1 MSNIEEFIIP
11 KRRYYINMGGR
22 GNSGTRNQSSISSSS
37 NIRQDIDTFL
47 TELENRDYGS
57 SRKMVPATQEKEF
70 RRIRADMI
78 NAVQQDPQIETIVFA
93 SGFTGGANNPQEYV
107 HTTAKLNA
115 YQRMLRSEVSSIKT
129 DLDFGIID
137 EDRARLE
144 LKALKNIDA
153 MIKDRRS
160 RL

>member
-1 MSNIEEFIIP
+1 
-11 KRRYYINMGGR
+11 MGGR
-22 GNSGTRNQSSISSSS
+22 GGSGNRNQASTGSSRGIRQEISS
-37 NIRQDIDTFL
+37 FL
-47 TELENRDYGS
+47 TELEDREYGS
-57 SRKMVPATQEKEF
+57 SKKMVSAAQEKEF

-78 NAVQQDPQIETIVFA
+78 NAVEQDPQIETLIFA
-93 SGFTGGANNPQEYV
+93 SGFTSGASKPQEYV
-107 HTTAKLNA
+107 HTAAKLNA
-115 YQRMLRSEVSSIKT
+115 YQKILRSEVSSIRT